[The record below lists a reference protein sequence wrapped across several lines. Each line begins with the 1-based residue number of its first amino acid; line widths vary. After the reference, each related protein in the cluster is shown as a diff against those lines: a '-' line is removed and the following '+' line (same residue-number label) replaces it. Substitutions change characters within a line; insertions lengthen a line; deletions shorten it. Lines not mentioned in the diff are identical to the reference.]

1 MKRVSK
7 FLVVFGLTFCGGII
21 TVWILA
27 IPTLPRPETQSSETV
42 PEFVNTTVPL
52 HVASTTA
59 PAIDNQDSEETR
71 TEYFTDDRQIGR
83 RGKNK
88 IEIRCY
94 SRGDQRLT
102 ELKFYA
108 RTEYGAWLE
117 MQSFKFE
124 KDGLTDCDPV
134 IEDFNNDGFKD
145 FTYQSDVA
153 ARGANEIRKLFIYDK
168 KLDELVF
175 IENSEDYPNMVYN
188 KKRDCIDAWLFYGA
202 TSTVFLKIEGN
213 RLREFA
219 TVSTGLERVVELIDK
234 DGNRRVISQKKMR
247 ENEIYTRYR
256 DFDPVTPYS

>member
-1 MKRVSK
+1 MKRVSI
-7 FLVVFGLTFCGGII
+7 FLVIFGLTFCGGII

-42 PEFVNTTVPL
+42 AESVNPASL
-52 HVASTTA
+52 DVASTTS
-59 PAIDNQDSEETR
+59 PAFENQDSEETR
-71 TEYFTDDRQIGR
+71 TEYFTDDHQIGR

-94 SRGDQRLT
+94 SRGDQRFT

-108 RTEYGAWLE
+108 RTDYGAWLE

-168 KLDELVF
+168 ELDELVY
-175 IENSEDYPNMVYN
+175 IKNSENYPNLAYN
-188 KKRDCIDAWLFYGA
+188 RKLRCVDAFLVYGA
-202 TSTVFLKIEGN
+202 TSTVFLRIEGDT
-213 RLREFA
+213 LREFA
-219 TVSTGLERVVELIDK
+219 SVETGTERIVTVTDKNGKQRVVHSEKMNPDNFEEIF
-234 DGNRRVISQKKMR
+234 RRFSS
-247 ENEIYTRYR
+247 
-256 DFDPVTPYS
+256 YSPPR